1 MTTVDHAELLDLAVI
16 AARAAGEVHRRHL
29 GDRLEATTK
38 SSPTD
43 PATIVDT
50 ESEALL
56 LEILLGA
63 RPDDAVLGE
72 EGGSREGTSGVR
84 WIVDP
89 LDGTVNYL
97 YGLRASSVSV
107 AAEVDGVVVA
117 GAVLDPAHDECFTAT
132 LGRGA
137 HVDGRP
143 LTPDRPTELA
153 GCLVGTGFSYS
164 SETRSEQAATL
175 MRVLPVVRD
184 IRRIGSAAL
193 DLCWAAAGRLDAY
206 YERRLNEWD
215 RAAGAL
221 IAREAGLV
229 VVGATGDEPDDL
241 TLAAPPDLV
250 EALRAL
256 VTRP

>member
-1 MTTVDHAELLDLAVI
+1 MTTADHRELLELAVT
-16 AARAAGEVHRRHL
+16 AARAAGEIHRRHE

-56 LEILLGA
+56 LELLLGA

-72 EGGSREGTSGVR
+72 EGGSRDGTSGVR
-84 WIVDP
+84 WILDP

-107 AAEVDGVVVA
+107 AAEVGGTVVV

-132 LGRGA
+132 LGGGA

-143 LTPDRPTELA
+143 LAPTRPTELA
-153 GCLVGTGFSYS
+153 ACLVGTGFSYS
-164 SETRSEQAATL
+164 SEIRAEQAATL
-175 MRVLPVVRD
+175 ATVLPAVRD
-184 IRRIGSAAL
+184 IRRFGSAAL
-193 DLCWAAAGRLDAY
+193 DLCWAAAGRLDAF

-215 RAAGAL
+215 RAAGVL

-229 VVGATGDEPDDL
+229 VVGAGGEEPDDL
-241 TLAAPPDLV
+241 TVAAPPGLV
-250 EALRAL
+250 EPLRTL
-256 VTRP
+256 VTTP

>member
-1 MTTVDHAELLDLAVI
+1 MTSPHPTELRDLAETV
-16 AARAAGEVHRRHL
+16 ARATGAIHRRHA
-29 GDRLEATTK
+29 GERLDAATK

-56 LEILLGA
+56 LELLLGA
-63 RPDDAVLGE
+63 RPDDAVVGE
-72 EGGSREGTSGVR
+72 EGANRPGTSGVR
-84 WIVDP
+84 WILDP

-97 YGLRASSVSV
+97 YGLRASSISV
-107 AAEVDGVVVA
+107 AAELDGVVVA
-117 GAVLDPAHDECFTAT
+117 GAVHDPTHDECFTAA
-132 LGRGA
+132 LGHGA

-143 LTPDRPTELA
+143 LAPDRPGDLA
-153 GCLVGTGFSYS
+153 RCLVGTGFSYAADVRA
-164 SETRSEQAATL
+164 TQAEVL
-175 MRVLPVVRD
+175 VRVLPAVRD

-206 YERRLNEWD
+206 YERHLNEWD

-221 IAREAGLV
+221 IAREAGLA
-229 VVGATGDEPDDL
+229 VVGSTGGAPDEL

-250 EALRAL
+250 EPLRRL
-256 VTRP
+256 VVDA

>member
-1 MTTVDHAELLDLAVI
+1 MTTVDPSELLDLAVR
-16 AARAAGEVHRRHL
+16 AARQVGEVHRRHL
-29 GDRLEATTK
+29 GKRLEADTK

-50 ESEALL
+50 ESEAVLL
-56 LEILLGA
+56 DVLLGA

-72 EGGSREGTSGVR
+72 EGGSRGGTSGVR
-84 WIVDP
+84 WILDP

-117 GAVLDPAHDECFTAT
+117 GAVLDPAHDECFTAS
-132 LGRGA
+132 LGGGA
-137 HVDGRP
+137 HVDGVPLAPERP
-143 LTPDRPTELA
+143 NDLA
-153 GCLVGTGFSYS
+153 ACLVGTGFSYTA
-164 SETRSEQAATL
+164 ELRAEQATVL
-175 MRVLPVVRD
+175 TRVLPAVRD
-184 IRRIGSAAL
+184 IRRFGSAAL
-193 DLCWAAAGRLDAY
+193 DLCWAAAGRLDAF

-229 VVGATGDEPDDL
+229 VVGAAGDEPDDL
-241 TLAAPPDLV
+241 TLAAPP
-250 EALRAL
+250 AL
-256 VTRP
+256 VDPLRTLVLDP

>member
-1 MTTVDHAELLDLAVI
+1 MTNVDPVELLDLAVT

-29 GDRLEATTK
+29 GEQLEADAK

-56 LEILLGA
+56 LDLLLGA

-72 EGGSREGTSGVR
+72 EGGSRDGTSGVR
-84 WIVDP
+84 WILDP

-132 LGRGA
+132 LGGGA

-143 LTPDRPTELA
+143 LAPIRPTELA
-153 GCLVGTGFSYS
+153 ACLVGTGFSYS
-164 SETRSEQAATL
+164 AEIRAEQAMVLT
-175 MRVLPVVRD
+175 RVLPAVRD

-193 DLCWAAAGRLDAY
+193 DLCWVAAGRLDAY

-229 VVGATGDEPDDL
+229 VVGAAGDRPDDL
-241 TLAAPPDLV
+241 TLAAPPGLV
-250 EALRAL
+250 GPLRSL
-256 VTRP
+256 VSAV

>member
-1 MTTVDHAELLDLAVI
+1 MTNVDPAELLDLAVT
-16 AARAAGEVHRRHL
+16 AARAAGEIHRRHV
-29 GDRLEATTK
+29 GERLDAETK

-50 ESEALL
+50 ESEAVLL
-56 LEILLGA
+56 DRLLGA

-72 EGGSREGTSGVR
+72 EGGSRDGTSGVR
-84 WIVDP
+84 WILDP

-117 GAVLDPAHDECFTAT
+117 GAVLDPAHDECFTAS
-132 LGRGA
+132 LGGGA

-143 LTPDRPTELA
+143 LAPERPTELA
-153 GCLVGTGFSYS
+153 ACLVGTGFSYS
-164 SETRSEQAATL
+164 AAVRAEQATVL
-175 MRVLPVVRD
+175 SRVLPAVRD
-184 IRRIGSAAL
+184 IRRFGSAAL

-229 VVGATGDEPDDL
+229 VVGADGGDPDDL
-241 TLAAPPDLV
+241 TLAAPPPVV
-250 EALRAL
+250 EPLRAL
-256 VTRP
+256 VVDD